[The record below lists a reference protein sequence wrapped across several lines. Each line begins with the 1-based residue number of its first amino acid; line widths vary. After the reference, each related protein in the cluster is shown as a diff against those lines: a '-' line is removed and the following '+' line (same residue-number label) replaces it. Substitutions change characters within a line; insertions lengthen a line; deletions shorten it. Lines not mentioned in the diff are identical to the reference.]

1 MLAFHLNSENLI
13 CFARVLALTASE
25 PKMHQHLGPC
35 PKMHQQPGL
44 SGGYMMVRK
53 QTQIMFF
60 PTCKS
65 QQGSQVASKTFSFAT
80 FFLGCI
86 FYSSAHGWFHVSCM
100 EASLPGFSDS
110 IIL

>member
-1 MLAFHLNSENLI
+1 MLVFHLNSENLI
-13 CFARVLALTASE
+13 CFARVFALKASE
-25 PKMHQHLGPC
+25 LFC

-65 QQGSQVASKTFSFAT
+65 QQGSQVASKTFSFVT

-86 FYSSAHGWFHVSCM
+86 FYSSTRGWFHVSCM

>member
-1 MLAFHLNSENLI
+1 MLVFHLNSENLI

-25 PKMHQHLGPC
+25 PFC

-65 QQGSQVASKTFSFAT
+65 QQGSQVASKTFSFVT

-86 FYSSAHGWFHVSCM
+86 FYSSTRGWFHVSCT

>member
-53 QTQIMFF
+53 QTQIICFF
-60 PTCKS
+60 LPIR
-65 QQGSQVASKTFSFAT
+65 ASKAPKLQVKHSPLPP
-80 FFLGCI
+80 FF
-86 FYSSAHGWFHVSCM
+86 
-100 EASLPGFSDS
+100 
-110 IIL
+110 